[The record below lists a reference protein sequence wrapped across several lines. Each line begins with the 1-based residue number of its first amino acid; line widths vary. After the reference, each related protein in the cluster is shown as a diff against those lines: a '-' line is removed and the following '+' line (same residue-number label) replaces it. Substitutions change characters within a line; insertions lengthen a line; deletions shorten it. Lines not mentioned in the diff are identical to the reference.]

1 MPWQKLCCS
10 SSLWMYMPQF
20 RIQQT
25 IYSIINKIL
34 IYRELFP
41 EACALRKK
49 HALFSFS
56 HHFPYKAQNGHDTGL
71 LHLTPQHVRQHL
83 QGSRPCRSTAR
94 VASDQAAHS
103 ATVTSKRPEEKEKAV
118 HQCVLVAWKARKAW
132 NSTCLKSY
140 QSLVL

>member
-10 SSLWMYMPQF
+10 SSLWMYMPPF

-25 IYSIINKIL
+25 IYSIINKNSSIVN
-34 IYRELFP
+34 YF
-41 EACALRKK
+41 LRHARLEKK
-49 HALFSFS
+49 HALFTFS
-56 HHFPYKAQNGHDTGL
+56 HYFPYKSKNGHDTGL

-94 VASDQAAHS
+94 VASDQAAHG